1 MLGWLGC
8 DLVTY
13 APQEAVGRGVLLG
26 PERVGVLTDELQT
39 VLQSVKQSRAAMR
52 QRSIA
57 DPAVSVRASARCL
70 RVQAAVGAA
79 ARSGCKH
86 FTEHQL
92 CRRPGNTHTH
102 THLISTDCPSS
113 HPHTLH
119 FSLTL
124 SGGSS
129 VLSLCSSWPLSR
141 TSFLRACQRLKNTAM
156 RPVGNRQSLEYT

>member
-13 APQEAVGRGVLLG
+13 AAQEAVGHSVLLG

-57 DPAVSVRASARCL
+57 DPAVSVRASVRCL

-79 ARSGCKH
+79 TCSGCKH

-92 CRRPGNTHTH
+92 CRRPENTHTPDQH
-102 THLISTDCPSS
+102 RLSVITSAHPSLQSHLIWWI
-113 HPHTLH
+113 
-119 FSLTL
+119 FS
-124 SGGSS
+124 
-129 VLSLCSSWPLSR
+129 VEPL
-141 TSFLRACQRLKNTAM
+141 
-156 RPVGNRQSLEYT
+156 